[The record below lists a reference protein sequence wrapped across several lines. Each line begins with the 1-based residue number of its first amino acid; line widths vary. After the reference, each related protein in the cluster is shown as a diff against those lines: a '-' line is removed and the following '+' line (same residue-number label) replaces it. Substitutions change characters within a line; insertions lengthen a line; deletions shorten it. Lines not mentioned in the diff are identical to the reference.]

1 MFGKATR
8 EELPQ
13 RALDDRA
20 QRAMPRSEAFV
31 VDAEKLLDVP
41 LDELEKRRLPRS
53 PRLVDPA
60 GDLHAQP

>member
-13 RALDDRA
+13 RALDHRA

-31 VDAEKLLDVP
+31 VDGEEVLDVLAYEP
-41 LDELEKRRLPRS
+41 EEGRIS
-53 PRLVDPA
+53 
-60 GDLHAQP
+60 